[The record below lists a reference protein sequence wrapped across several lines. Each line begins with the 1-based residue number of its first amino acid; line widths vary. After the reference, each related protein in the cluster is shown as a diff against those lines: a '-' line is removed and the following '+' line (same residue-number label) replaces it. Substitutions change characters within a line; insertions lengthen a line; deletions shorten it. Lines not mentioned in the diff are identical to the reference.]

1 MRSRR
6 GRVRL
11 ALILAA
17 ALLVWDLTRTPQRQL
32 TGRLLIA
39 GIDVYQATLSR
50 AMPSLG
56 VTCRFE
62 PTCSRYTEVAIR
74 RYGALGGSWRGLARL
89 ARCGPWTP
97 MGTIDPP

>member
-1 MRSRR
+1 MRLRL
-6 GRVRL
+6 GKVRV
-11 ALILAA
+11 ILLLLA
-17 ALLVWDLTRTPQRQL
+17 ALLIWDLTRAPQRQL

-39 GIDVYQATLSR
+39 GIDLYQATLSR

-56 VTCRFE
+56 VSCRFE

-74 RYGALGGSWRGLARL
+74 RYGAVGGSWRGLKRL

-97 MGTIDPP
+97 AGTVDPL